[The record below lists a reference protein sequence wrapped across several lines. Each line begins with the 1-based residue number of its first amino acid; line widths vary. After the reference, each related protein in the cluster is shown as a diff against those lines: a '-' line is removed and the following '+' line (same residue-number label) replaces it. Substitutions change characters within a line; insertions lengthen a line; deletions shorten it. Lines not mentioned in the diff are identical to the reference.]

1 MTIFHAYLIHTPNEI
16 GDPTVASVWR
26 RQTFSAAVEAFT
38 PEMSNHILSDG
49 IPEVLTYLS
58 EPTCPQTLLQGL
70 RMILDS
76 AYDFSRMLH
85 ASKSSSG
92 GQSGGA
98 DAFYRSF
105 VPELGSV
112 LYPRQIELLKRCRK
126 HESGEVD
133 RVGACVFP
141 VSFLLHLSKGPPG
154 EEVQI
159 LIIVSVFVVRVL
171 LKSHEG

>member
-1 MTIFHAYLIHTPNEI
+1 
-16 GDPTVASVWR
+16 
-26 RQTFSAAVEAFT
+26 
-38 PEMSNHILSDG
+38 MSNHILSDG
-49 IPEVLTYLS
+49 IPDLLAYLS
-58 EPTCPQTLLQGL
+58 QPGMPPNLLQGL
-70 RMILDS
+70 KQILDS

-105 VPELGSV
+105 IPELGSV

-126 HESGEVD
+126 HETGEVD

-141 VSFLLHLSKGPPG
+141 VSFTFP
-154 EEVQI
+154 QI
-159 LIIVSVFVVRVL
+159 QEFCSWEKVNSYPSLALIRLGSC
-171 LKSHEG
+171 

>member
-1 MTIFHAYLIHTPNEI
+1 M
-16 GDPTVASVWR
+16 ASVWR

-38 PEMSNHILSDG
+38 PEMSNHILGDG
-49 IPEVLTYLS
+49 VPELLAYFS
-58 EPTCPQTLLQGL
+58 QPSMPPNLLQGL
-70 RMILDS
+70 RSILDS

-141 VSFLLHLSKGPPG
+141 VSCTLHAW
-154 EEVQI
+154 V
-159 LIIVSVFVVRVL
+159 LICGSLHRLVRVL
-171 LKSHEG
+171 SKWHGG

>member
-1 MTIFHAYLIHTPNEI
+1 
-16 GDPTVASVWR
+16 
-26 RQTFSAAVEAFT
+26 
-38 PEMSNHILSDG
+38 
-49 IPEVLTYLS
+49 
-58 EPTCPQTLLQGL
+58 
-70 RMILDS
+70 MILNS

-85 ASKSSSG
+85 ASKTSSG

-141 VSFLLHLSKGPPG
+141 VRF
-154 EEVQI
+154 
-159 LIIVSVFVVRVL
+159 VSLVFVFVFVYRTSSPWHGERWSLENNNL
-171 LKSHEG
+171 LFSSH